1 MKLQSKA
8 PLEVIELSLAGL
20 LRNMRIATTSP
31 VAGSVARNR
40 ERLPY
45 LLKGSLI
52 KSWTISPRMGLSSR
66 GLCGTPVGDVLVV
79 GVGLGV
85 VVAGV
90 VVVATGVSGG
100 GELLG
105 MQALSANIQEQ
116 TSTVMGATLRDMTF
130 LGKCCECD
138 A

>member
-1 MKLQSKA
+1 M
-8 PLEVIELSLAGL
+8 
-20 LRNMRIATTSP
+20 
-31 VAGSVARNR
+31 
-40 ERLPY
+40 
-45 LLKGSLI
+45 
-52 KSWTISPRMGLSSR
+52 
-66 GLCGTPVGDVLVV
+66 V

-130 LGKCCECD
+130 LGKCYECD
-138 A
+138 AK

>member
-1 MKLQSKA
+1 M
-8 PLEVIELSLAGL
+8 
-20 LRNMRIATTSP
+20 
-31 VAGSVARNR
+31 
-40 ERLPY
+40 
-45 LLKGSLI
+45 
-52 KSWTISPRMGLSSR
+52 
-66 GLCGTPVGDVLVV
+66 

-116 TSTVMGATLRDMTF
+116 TSTAMGATLRDMTF
-130 LGKCCECD
+130 LGKCCERD
-138 A
+138 AY